1 MKTLVTIGRGGTG
14 KSSFTALMAK
24 ALIEANQ
31 APILLVDAD
40 PDQNLAEM
48 LGVDLK
54 EAGKSTIADL
64 IVSTFIKGGGTTVGV
79 PPTQRIES
87 RIWENGLYESKNFDF
102 MAVGTKWVEGCY
114 CMPNSALKGALE
126 SLTKT
131 YKYVLIDSPAGLENL
146 NRRITSNVND
156 VFDILDHSKKSQDHV
171 RRAYK
176 IAKEVDMQFEN
187 FYIVGGYRFPAEL
200 GKQAED
206 DLKFKYLG
214 KIEADDELD
223 EYVLDGKSLLD
234 LSKDNKAYLS
244 VKKILQSLGYLIIP
258 ESFTQFF
265 GNLAYL
271 YLHRDFC
278 LRNLERFKKTVIQH
292 SRKPLQRFPN

>member
-1 MKTLVTIGRGGTG
+1 MKTLVTVGRGGTG

-24 ALIEANQ
+24 CFIEAGIS
-31 APILLVDAD
+31 PLLLVDAD

-64 IVSTFIKGGGTTVGV
+64 IVSTFIEQGGTTVGI

-102 MAVGTKWVEGCY
+102 LAVGTKWVEGCY

-126 SLTKT
+126 SLTKN
-131 YKYVLIDSPAGLENL
+131 YKFVLVDSPAGLENL
-146 NRRITSNVND
+146 NRRITSQVND
-156 VFDILDHSKKSQDHV
+156 IFDILDHSKKSQDHV

-176 IAKEVDMQFEN
+176 IAKEVDMKFEN

-200 GKQAED
+200 GKQAEA

-214 KIEADDELD
+214 KILADDQLD

-234 LSKDNKAYLS
+234 LPNDNKGYLS
-244 VKKILQSLGYLIIP
+244 VKEILNKLGYL
-258 ESFTQFF
+258 
-265 GNLAYL
+265 
-271 YLHRDFC
+271 
-278 LRNLERFKKTVIQH
+278 
-292 SRKPLQRFPN
+292 

>member
-1 MKTLVTIGRGGTG
+1 MKTLVTVGRGGTG

-24 ALIEANQ
+24 CFIEAGT

-64 IVSTFIKGGGTTVGV
+64 IVSTFIEGGGTTVGI

-87 RIWENGLYESKNFDF
+87 SIWEKGLYEGNNFDF

-126 SLTKT
+126 SLTKN
-131 YKYVLIDSPAGLENL
+131 YKFVLVDSPAGLENL
-146 NRRITSNVND
+146 NRRITSEVND
-156 VFDILDHSKKSQDHV
+156 IFDILDHSKKSQDHV

-176 IAKEVDMQFEN
+176 IAKEVDMKFEN

-200 GKQAED
+200 GKQAEA
-206 DLKFKYLG
+206 DLEFKYLG
-214 KIEADDELD
+214 KILADDQLD
-223 EYVLDGKSLLD
+223 EYVLEGKSLLD
-234 LSKDNKAYLS
+234 LPNDNKAYVS
-244 VKKILQSLGYLIIP
+244 VKEILKSLGYL
-258 ESFTQFF
+258 
-265 GNLAYL
+265 
-271 YLHRDFC
+271 
-278 LRNLERFKKTVIQH
+278 
-292 SRKPLQRFPN
+292 

>member
-1 MKTLVTIGRGGTG
+1 MKILVTIGRGGTG

-24 ALIEANQ
+24 CLIEKGH
-31 APILLVDAD
+31 APLLLVDAD

-54 EAGKSTIADL
+54 EAGKSTIAEL
-64 IVSTFIKGGGTTVGV
+64 IVSTFIEKGGTTVGV
-79 PPTQRIES
+79 PPTERIET
-87 RIWENGLYESKNFDF
+87 RIWEKGLYESKSFDF

-126 SLTKT
+126 SLTKN
-131 YKYVLIDSPAGLENL
+131 YKYILIDSPAGLENL

-187 FYIVGGYRFPAEL
+187 FYLIGGYRFPAEL
-200 GKQAED
+200 GKQAEAE
-206 DLKFKYLG
+206 LKFKYLG
-214 KIEADDELD
+214 KIEADEQLD
-223 EYVLDGKSLLD
+223 DYVLNGKSILD
-234 LSKDNKAYLS
+234 LPNDNKAYLS
-244 VKKILQSLGYLIIP
+244 VQNILNSLGYL
-258 ESFTQFF
+258 
-265 GNLAYL
+265 
-271 YLHRDFC
+271 
-278 LRNLERFKKTVIQH
+278 
-292 SRKPLQRFPN
+292 

>member
-1 MKTLVTIGRGGTG
+1 MKTLVTVGRGGTG

-24 ALIEANQ
+24 AFIDAKQ
-31 APILLVDAD
+31 SPILLVDAD

-64 IVSTFIKGGGTTVGV
+64 IVSTFIESGGTTVGV
-79 PPTQRIES
+79 PPTQRIEA
-87 RIWENGLYESKNFDF
+87 RIWEKGLYESPNFDF
-102 MAVGTKWVEGCY
+102 MAVGNKWVEGCY

-131 YKYVLIDSPAGLENL
+131 YKYVIVDSPAGLENL

-156 VFDILDHSKKSQDHV
+156 IFDILDHSKKSQDHV

-187 FYIVGGYRFPAEL
+187 FYLIGGYRFPPEL
-200 GKQAED
+200 GKKAEE

-214 KIEADDELD
+214 KIEADEQLD
-223 EYVLDGKSLLD
+223 EFVLDGESLLD
-234 LSKDNKAYLS
+234 LPNTNKAYLS
-244 VKKILQSLGYLIIP
+244 VKKILENLGYL
-258 ESFTQFF
+258 
-265 GNLAYL
+265 
-271 YLHRDFC
+271 
-278 LRNLERFKKTVIQH
+278 
-292 SRKPLQRFPN
+292 

>member
-1 MKTLVTIGRGGTG
+1 MKTLVTVGRGGTG

-24 ALIEANQ
+24 CFIEAGVS
-31 APILLVDAD
+31 PILLVDAD

-64 IVSTFIKGGGTTVGV
+64 IVSTFIEQGGTTVGV

-87 RIWENGLYESKNFDF
+87 RIWEKGLYEGNNFDF

-126 SLTKT
+126 SLTKN
-131 YKYVLIDSPAGLENL
+131 YKFVLVDSPAGLENL
-146 NRRITSNVND
+146 NRRITSEVND
-156 VFDILDHSKKSQDHV
+156 IFDILDHSKKSQDHV

-176 IAKEVDMQFEN
+176 IAKEVDMKFEN

-200 GKQAED
+200 GKQAEEA
-206 DLKFKYLG
+206 LEFKYLG
-214 KIEADDELD
+214 KIHADEQLD
-223 EYVLDGKSLLD
+223 EFVLDGKSLLN
-234 LSKDNKAYLS
+234 LPNDNKAYLS
-244 VKKILQSLGYLIIP
+244 VHKFLETLGYL
-258 ESFTQFF
+258 
-265 GNLAYL
+265 
-271 YLHRDFC
+271 
-278 LRNLERFKKTVIQH
+278 
-292 SRKPLQRFPN
+292 

>member
-1 MKTLVTIGRGGTG
+1 LKTLVTIGRGGTG

-31 APILLVDAD
+31 SPILLVDAD

-64 IVSTFIKGGGTTVGV
+64 IVSTFIEGGGTTVGI

-126 SLTKT
+126 SLTKN
-131 YKYVLIDSPAGLENL
+131 YKFVLVDSPAGLENL
-146 NRRITSNVND
+146 NRRITSEVND
-156 VFDILDHSKKSQDHV
+156 IFDILDHSKKSQDHV

-176 IAKEVDMQFEN
+176 IAKEVDMKFEN
-187 FYIVGGYRFPAEL
+187 FYIVGGYRFPVEL
-200 GKQAED
+200 GKQAEA

-214 KIEADDELD
+214 KISADDQLD

-234 LSKDNKAYLS
+234 LPNDNKAYLS
-244 VKKILQSLGYLIIP
+244 VKEILKSLGYL
-258 ESFTQFF
+258 
-265 GNLAYL
+265 
-271 YLHRDFC
+271 
-278 LRNLERFKKTVIQH
+278 
-292 SRKPLQRFPN
+292 

>member
-1 MKTLVTIGRGGTG
+1 MKTLVTVGRGGTG

-24 ALIEANQ
+24 CFIEAGT

-64 IVSTFIKGGGTTVGV
+64 IVSTFIEQGGTTVGI

-87 RIWENGLYESKNFDF
+87 QIWEKGLYEGKNFDF

-126 SLTKT
+126 SLTKN
-131 YKYVLIDSPAGLENL
+131 YKYVLVDSPAGLENL
-146 NRRITSNVND
+146 NRRITSEVND
-156 VFDILDHSKKSQDHV
+156 IFDILDHSKKSQDHV

-176 IAKEVDMQFEN
+176 IAKEVDMKFEN

-200 GKQAED
+200 GKQAEA
-206 DLKFKYLG
+206 DLRFKYLG
-214 KIEADDELD
+214 KILADDQLD

-234 LSKDNKAYLS
+234 LPNDNKAFIS
-244 VKKILQSLGYLIIP
+244 VKNILKSLGYL
-258 ESFTQFF
+258 
-265 GNLAYL
+265 
-271 YLHRDFC
+271 
-278 LRNLERFKKTVIQH
+278 
-292 SRKPLQRFPN
+292 

>member
-1 MKTLVTIGRGGTG
+1 MITLVTVGRGGTG

-24 ALIEANQ
+24 AFIEAKQ

-48 LGVDLK
+48 LGIDLK

-64 IVSTFIKGGGTTVGV
+64 IVSTFIESGGTTVGV
-79 PPTQRIES
+79 APTQRIEA
-87 RIWENGLYESKNFDF
+87 RIWEKGLYESANFDF
-102 MAVGTKWVEGCY
+102 MAVGNKWVEGCY

-131 YKYVLIDSPAGLENL
+131 YKYVIVDSPAGLENL

-156 VFDILDHSKKSQDHV
+156 IFDILDHSKKSQDHV

-176 IAKEVDMQFEN
+176 IAKEVDMKFEN
-187 FYIVGGYRFPAEL
+187 FYLIGGYRFPTEL

-206 DLKFKYLG
+206 ELKFKYLG
-214 KIEADDELD
+214 KIEADEQLD
-223 EYVLDGKSLLD
+223 EFVLNGNSLLN
-234 LSKDNKAYLS
+234 LPNDNRAYLS
-244 VKKILQSLGYLIIP
+244 VKKILQTLGYL
-258 ESFTQFF
+258 
-265 GNLAYL
+265 
-271 YLHRDFC
+271 
-278 LRNLERFKKTVIQH
+278 
-292 SRKPLQRFPN
+292 

>member
-1 MKTLVTIGRGGTG
+1 MKTLVTVGRGGTG

-24 ALIEANQ
+24 CFIDAGT

-64 IVSTFIKGGGTTVGV
+64 IVSTFIEGGGTTIGI

-126 SLTKT
+126 SLTKN
-131 YKYVLIDSPAGLENL
+131 YKYVLVDSPAGLENL

-156 VFDILDHSKKSQDHV
+156 IFDILDHSKKSQDHV
-171 RRAYK
+171 RRAVR
-176 IAKEVDMQFEN
+176 IAKEVDMKFEN
-187 FYIVGGYRFPAEL
+187 FYLIGGYRFPAEL
-200 GKQAED
+200 GKTAEAE
-206 DLKFKYLG
+206 LKYRYLG
-214 KIEADDELD
+214 KIAEDETLD
-223 EYVLDGKSLLD
+223 EYVLEGKSLLD
-234 LSKDNKAYLS
+234 LPKTNKAYLS
-244 VKKILQSLGYLIIP
+244 VQAILKTLGYL
-258 ESFTQFF
+258 
-265 GNLAYL
+265 
-271 YLHRDFC
+271 
-278 LRNLERFKKTVIQH
+278 
-292 SRKPLQRFPN
+292 